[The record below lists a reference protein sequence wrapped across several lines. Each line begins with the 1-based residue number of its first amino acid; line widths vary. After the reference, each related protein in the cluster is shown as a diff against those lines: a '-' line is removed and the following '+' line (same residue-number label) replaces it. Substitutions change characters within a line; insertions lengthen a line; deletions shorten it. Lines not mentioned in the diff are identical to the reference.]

1 MRRRIAG
8 IEFDRAAELPL
19 GFAKIPVVVEERV
32 AERGVG
38 FRRPIVHFEGLAR
51 ESPGLEERFVRR
63 EDARL
68 PAAEHVVAVSETR
81 VREGKGRICFDRSL
95 EAFERVE
102 KAVLRAAVPEI
113 AAFQVE
119 L

>member
-1 MRRRIAG
+1 MQPVAG
-8 IEFDRAAELPL
+8 VDEPAVGRDQDLRAEVAPGKPGRQSGDRLSGGQPAHR
-19 GFAKIPVVVEERV
+19 GVVVEERV

-81 VREGKGRICFDRSL
+81 V
-95 EAFERVE
+95 
-102 KAVLRAAVPEI
+102 
-113 AAFQVE
+113 
-119 L
+119 